1 MHSFLTQT
9 VPSTHPP
16 SLTEETKCTMYT
28 RGAAFVSLLA
38 SGSAGE
44 GQEQPFPLETWRRGC
59 SSFLVGSDHGS
70 SSSRLAAKAVNSC
83 LPWREPSEGAS
94 HLRGHEVR
102 TRTHQRADEQVS
114 LHRQA
119 RSTAAALNTQL
130 ARWEFEFNHMAFT
143 TRPAPQPYTQ
153 EFVRS
158 EGGLSSKGQ
167 ARGDGRFGS
176 AAAQPARLLGRC
188 SQPGNYYDWT
198 RVTSEAKGTGEG
210 ERGGGMGGMGKEGG
224 REAWRIGGV
233 VVPWSSAA
241 RASSESRES
250 SLEENSSART
260 GWADADH

>member
-1 MHSFLTQT
+1 VYFVHAGC
-9 VPSTHPP
+9 
-16 SLTEETKCTMYT
+16 SL
-28 RGAAFVSLLA
+28 RLVARVRI
-38 SGSAGE
+38 AGE

-59 SSFLVGSDHGS
+59 SSFLVGCDHGF

-94 HLRGHEVR
+94 YLRGHKVG
-102 TRTHQRADEQVS
+102 TRTHQCADEQVS
-114 LHRQA
+114 LHRQTW
-119 RSTAAALNTQL
+119 STAAALNTQL
-130 ARWEFEFNHMAFT
+130 ARWEFEFNYMAFT

-188 SQPGNYYDWT
+188 SQPGNYCDWT

-210 ERGGGMGGMGKEGG
+210 GGGRGRRQGGMG
-224 REAWRIGGV
+224 REAWGGRHGGWEGS
-233 VVPWSSAA
+233 WSRGARLLEP
-241 RASSESRES
+241 RASRKT
-250 SLEENSSART
+250 LLRAP

>member
-1 MHSFLTQT
+1 
-9 VPSTHPP
+9 
-16 SLTEETKCTMYT
+16 MYT

-38 SGSAGE
+38 SGAAGE

-102 TRTHQRADEQVS
+102 TRTHRRADGQVS
-114 LHRQA
+114 LHRQT

-130 ARWEFEFNHMAFT
+130 ARWEFEFNYMAFT

-188 SQPGNYYDWT
+188 SQPGKYYHWT
-198 RVTSEAKGTGEG
+198 RVTSEAKGTG
-210 ERGGGMGGMGKEGG
+210 GGKGRRQGG
-224 REAWRIGGV
+224 REAWRWRHGGLEGS
-233 VVPWSSAA
+233 WSRGA
-241 RASSESRES
+241 RLLEPRES

>member
-1 MHSFLTQT
+1 LHSFLPQT
-9 VPSTHPP
+9 VPSTDPP

-44 GQEQPFPLETWRRGC
+44 GQEQPFPLETWRRG
-59 SSFLVGSDHGS
+59 VGSDHGS

-94 HLRGHEVR
+94 HLRGHEAR

-119 RSTAAALNTQL
+119 RSIAAALNTQL
-130 ARWEFEFNHMAFT
+130 ARWEFEFNFMAFA

-153 EFVRS
+153 ELVRN

-176 AAAQPARLLGRC
+176 AAVQPARLLGRC
-188 SQPGNYYDWT
+188 SQPGRYYHWT
-198 RVTSEAKGTGEG
+198 RVTSEAKGTGG
-210 ERGGGMGGMGKEGG
+210 GKGRRQGGMEMEAGRHGGLEGS
-224 REAWRIGGV
+224 
-233 VVPWSSAA
+233 WSRGA
-241 RASSESRES
+241 RLLEPRES
-250 SLEENSSART
+250 SLEENSSACS

>member
-1 MHSFLTQT
+1 MHSFLPQT
-9 VPSTHPP
+9 VPSTDPP

-38 SGSAGE
+38 SGPAGE
-44 GQEQPFPLETWRRGC
+44 GQEQPFPLGTWRRGC
-59 SSFLVGSDHGS
+59 SSFLVGSDHGF

-94 HLRGHEVR
+94 YLRGHGVR

-114 LHRQA
+114 LHRQT

-130 ARWEFEFNHMAFT
+130 ARWEFEFNYMAFT

-167 ARGDGRFGS
+167 ARGDERFGS

-198 RVTSEAKGTGEG
+198 RVTSEAKGT
-210 ERGGGMGGMGKEGG
+210 RGGRGGG
-224 REAWRIGGV
+224 REAWRWRHGGLEGS
-233 VVPWSSAA
+233 WSGC
-241 RASSESRES
+241 S
-250 SLEENSSART
+250 SLEPRENSSART